1 MTVIKPP
8 LKRCAI
14 YTRKSSEEGL
24 EQEFNSLHAQREACE
39 SLIKSQKHEGWQLV
53 KTAYDDGGISGGT
66 MERPAL
72 QQLLTDIREHKIDVI
87 VVYKVDRLTRS
98 LADFAKMVEL
108 FDSHNV
114 SFVSVTQQFNTTSSM
129 GRLTLNVLLSF
140 AQFEREVTGERIRDK
155 IAASK
160 KKGMWMGGFVPLGY
174 DVVEKKLIINQQE
187 TETIRHIF
195 TRYLE
200 LGSVRLLQAEI
211 AERGIRSKNREK
223 SKKFGKNILS
233 RGTLYN
239 LLSNPVYIGQIRH
252 KNICHPGQHQAI
264 IDQVLWEQ
272 VQQQLNNNTVKL
284 NANRQTD
291 VSLLIGKLF
300 DEFGEGLTPSHAMKQ
315 GKRYRYYISKHL
327 TTGSANKDRPGW
339 RLPAQEIE
347 RIIVQ
352 SIRQIFD
359 DHHAITTTLR
369 EASIATQYLPAA
381 LNAIGQ
387 MNKNLEIGKE
397 NTDLLPAIIERVN
410 LQQDGLDITLSLTS
424 LMPKEIKIL
433 EPITVTKNIPMQI
446 KRRGIEMRMV
456 IGNGTSKIDPT
467 LIKAIVRAHAWYDD
481 LISGR
486 ERSIA
491 AIAVRE
497 NSNKSYI
504 SSVMKLTFLA
514 PDIIEAIISGHQPDD
529 LTADKLIK
537 QNNLPLVWTE
547 QKRVLSFH

>member
-1 MTVIKPP
+1 
-8 LKRCAI
+8 
-14 YTRKSSEEGL
+14 
-24 EQEFNSLHAQREACE
+24 
-39 SLIKSQKHEGWQLV
+39 
-53 KTAYDDGGISGGT
+53 
-66 MERPAL
+66 
-72 QQLLTDIREHKIDVI
+72 
-87 VVYKVDRLTRS
+87 
-98 LADFAKMVEL
+98 
-108 FDSHNV
+108 
-114 SFVSVTQQFNTTSSM
+114 
-129 GRLTLNVLLSF
+129 
-140 AQFEREVTGERIRDK
+140 
-155 IAASK
+155 
-160 KKGMWMGGFVPLGY
+160 
-174 DVVEKKLIINQQE
+174 
-187 TETIRHIF
+187 
-195 TRYLE
+195 
-200 LGSVRLLQAEI
+200 
-211 AERGIRSKNREK
+211 
-223 SKKFGKNILS
+223 
-233 RGTLYN
+233 
-239 LLSNPVYIGQIRH
+239 
-252 KNICHPGQHQAI
+252 
-264 IDQVLWEQ
+264 
-272 VQQQLNNNTVKL
+272 
-284 NANRQTD
+284 
-291 VSLLIGKLF
+291 
-300 DEFGEGLTPSHAMKQ
+300 
-315 GKRYRYYISKHL
+315 
-327 TTGSANKDRPGW
+327 
-339 RLPAQEIE
+339 
-347 RIIVQ
+347 
-352 SIRQIFD
+352 
-359 DHHAITTTLR
+359 
-369 EASIATQYLPAA
+369 
-381 LNAIGQ
+381 